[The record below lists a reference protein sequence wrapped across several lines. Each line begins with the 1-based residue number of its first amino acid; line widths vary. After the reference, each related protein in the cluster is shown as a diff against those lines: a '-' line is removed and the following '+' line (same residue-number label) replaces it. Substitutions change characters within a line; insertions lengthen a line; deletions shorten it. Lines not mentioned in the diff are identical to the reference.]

1 MENVTYSSY
10 PIFDTISTTYLEQN
24 IIIIYEFK

>member
-10 PIFDTISTTYLEQN
+10 PIFDTISTTYLDEK
-24 IIIIYEFK
+24 IIVIYEIK